1 MPPKR
6 PQDYNAFGYDP
17 RGTVANAAG
26 LLFGENW
33 RPNQQDIPRYTGPGV
48 AAPRFGPPADYQQPY
63 LPQNFAPQL
72 PPMGYLGALQYQR
85 REGPWANY
93 PYAVPAA
100 HYPPHPPPLAP
111 RQGDLVQYPSAAPPP
126 QYRHT
131 EAAPPA
137 SRPLANGEVRTGGI
151 YIYAASICFELTDL
165 FVSIPNDCPSC
176 NSESGK
182 AVHIRIRHRL
192 CRLPLA
198 CLRES

>member
-6 PQDYNAFGYDP
+6 AQDYNAFGYDP

-33 RPNQQDIPRYTGPGV
+33 RPNQQDIPRYTGPEV

-93 PYAVPAA
+93 PYAVPAT

-111 RQGDLVQYPSAAPPP
+111 RQGDLVQYPLATPPP

-131 EAAPPA
+131 EAAPPS

-151 YIYAASICFELTDL
+151 YIYATSIWL
-165 FVSIPNDCPSC
+165 
-176 NSESGK
+176 
-182 AVHIRIRHRL
+182 
-192 CRLPLA
+192 
-198 CLRES
+198 